1 MKYNID
7 LVTDYLKELTG
18 CRIRIL
24 AHTKN
29 DDDNTN
35 IQANES
41 WISRHYS
48 QMTID

>member
-1 MKYNID
+1 MKYNIN

-29 DDDNTN
+29 DDDKFPLGDCY
-35 IQANES
+35 QLL
-41 WISRHYS
+41 
-48 QMTID
+48 